1 LAAAHERG
9 IVHRDLKPE
18 NVFLTRD
25 GQVKVLD
32 FGLARLTADVAD
44 GGATFSPTPSLPTR
58 PGIVMGTPG
67 YMSPEQVRGQAAD
80 QRSDLFAFGTILY
93 EMLAGR
99 RAFRGETAAE
109 AMTAALREEPPELPA
124 SVSPTLER
132 IARHCLE
139 KNREQRFQSARDL
152 VFDLEAVLEPSASGA
167 SAASARGRR
176 ALPAWLGWAVA
187 AAALVAAGVLGWRAS
202 SHAAPPAGGPIRFS
216 IVLPAGLHLA
226 DPPLG
231 IAVSPD
237 GRFIAFTATRGDSAP
252 QLW

>member
-58 PGIVMGTPG
+58 PGTVMGTPG

-99 RAFRGETAAE
+99 RAFRGESAAD
-109 AMTAALREEPPELPA
+109 AMTAALRDEPPELPA
-124 SVSPTLER
+124 SVLPALDR

-152 VFDLEAVLEPSASGA
+152 AFQLEAILEPSASSA
-167 SAASARGRR
+167 SAVPARRRR
-176 ALPAWLGWAVA
+176 AVPAWVAWTA
-187 AAALVAAGVLGWRAS
+187 AAAGLVAGVVGWLAAP
-202 SHAAPPAGGPIRFS
+202 HAAPPGGPMRFS
-216 IVLPAGLHLA
+216 ISLPPGLRLS
-226 DPPLG
+226 DTTLG
-231 IAVSPD
+231 VAVSPD
-237 GRFIAFTATRGDSAP
+237 G
-252 QLW
+252 